1 VAQEPE
7 KVVEKFKT
15 SGARVIFSAEKICR
29 PDVRL
34 KNLYPEVGE
43 NEKRFLN
50 SGGIIGYASD
60 LYEILTDRHVND
72 DEDDQLYYT
81 LIFLNG
87 IKRVEPNQS
96 KI

>member
-1 VAQEPE
+1 VTQEPE

-15 SGARVIFSAEKICR
+15 TGARVIFSAENICW

-81 LIFLNG
+81 LIYLNG
-87 IKRVEPNQS
+87 IKRVGPNQS